1 MSAVMLSTHDFRT
14 SKHFG
19 LTKMTPSLYMFSIY
33 NILCTLSPISKC
45 QSGPQSSDCQSDMTV
60 WGVTLKCF
68 WAEFRPNLHTVPKTT
83 FWRGAAKNNRWVT
96 ALSPKAKKAKVYSK
110 LLNGVGCAGL
120 KSTRVKVH
128 RKSTEPFKSLCLQCR
143 LSLWIQH
150 ISFFETV
157 LVLTVQ
163 PWEAQEESILKKK
176 KNTNLVDSSVQLW
189 CLINS
194 RKKCPQ
200 IWLKCP
206 VVTYILDNLWKKLN
220 EKEKKSR

>member
-150 ISFFETV
+150 ISFFWDNIGSYSTAMGS
-157 LVLTVQ
+157 TGGINT
-163 PWEAQEESILKKK
+163 EEKKK
-176 KNTNLVDSSVQLW
+176 HQSCWQQCAALVFDQ
-189 CLINS
+189 
-194 RKKCPQ
+194 
-200 IWLKCP
+200 
-206 VVTYILDNLWKKLN
+206 
-220 EKEKKSR
+220 